1 MFFVVQEWDLQSQQS
16 THKNCVPEFQILST
30 LKLRSC
36 GMVIFLNMNNYMLT
50 EDRFQNILERKLSNW
65 FGQLILIY

>member
-1 MFFVVQEWDLQSQQS
+1 MFFVVQDWDLQSQQS

-30 LKLRSC
+30 LKLRSW

-50 EDRFQNILERKLSNW
+50 EDTYFKTFLKESYPIGLDS
-65 FGQLILIY
+65 

>member
-1 MFFVVQEWDLQSQQS
+1 MFFVVQEWNLQSQQS

-50 EDRFQNILERKLSNW
+50 EDTDFKTFLKERYPIDLDS
-65 FGQLILIY
+65 

>member
-1 MFFVVQEWDLQSQQS
+1 MFFVVQEWDLKSQQS

-50 EDRFQNILERKLSNW
+50 EDTDFKTFLKESYPIGLDS
-65 FGQLILIY
+65 

>member
-50 EDRFQNILERKLSNW
+50 EDTDFKTFLKESYPIGLDS
-65 FGQLILIY
+65 

>member
-50 EDRFQNILERKLSNW
+50 EDTDFKTFLKESYPVGLDS
-65 FGQLILIY
+65 